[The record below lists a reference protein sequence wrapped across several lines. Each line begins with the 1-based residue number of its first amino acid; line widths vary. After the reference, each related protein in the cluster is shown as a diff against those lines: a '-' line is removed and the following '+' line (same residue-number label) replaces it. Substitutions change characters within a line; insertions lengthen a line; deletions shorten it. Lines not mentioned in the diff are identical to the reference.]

1 MARRLY
7 YQDSY
12 GRVHRDRAAER
23 RSGGSSLPGGFA
35 AKALMWLAIAVVI
48 ASFIH

>member
-1 MARRLY
+1 MTRRLY

-12 GRVHRDRAAER
+12 GRVHRARSAER

-35 AKALMWLAIAVVI
+35 ARILMWLAIAVVI